1 MKFLEEQE
9 KQIYEFILK
18 YKSDFKFREEIDRKY
33 FNEQDSLSILEI
45 YALEEILRV
54 GNKSYF
60 IKFVNRLK
68 EKYNKEEIT
77 VDIIVK
83 NYGYDNKNK
92 ILTQTENEIKNT
104 LTNILFGE
112 LIFDILDKVK
122 FQEIKFRQKEPGVIA
137 NIDKEIIINELQR
150 GFKYNFDKVST
161 IVEDMY
167 YFLIKHGGIDSSYFK
182 KYLKYNTNISSK
194 EIMDIKKSDVEKQ
207 KIYVK

>member
-1 MKFLEEQE
+1 M
-9 KQIYEFILK
+9 
-18 YKSDFKFREEIDRKY
+18 
-33 FNEQDSLSILEI
+33 
-45 YALEEILRV
+45 
-54 GNKSYF
+54 
-60 IKFVNRLK
+60 
-68 EKYNKEEIT
+68 
-77 VDIIVK
+77 
-83 NYGYDNKNK
+83 
-92 ILTQTENEIKNT
+92 
-104 LTNILFGE
+104 FGE